1 MPANPRTPLDSV
13 ARRTGFAWL
22 GIVATG
28 LFAEFFV
35 RSTLVVPGDA
45 VATAA
50 NVAANPG
57 LFGAGIAADLVMVA
71 LDVTVALGL
80 YRLLRPV
87 DRGLARAATGFRLL
101 QAAILAVNLSSLV
114 RALGFAREAAAGAP
128 TAGDALRAIE
138 THALVYDVAL
148 VPFGLACVV
157 VGHLLRRHRLV
168 PIPYAWGLLVT
179 GAVYLV
185 GSFAAVFA
193 PSLSATIDPFYGIA
207 IIAEPAFALW
217 LIVRGLRAA
226 TPDADYDAPTTTP
239 SSVTTKSSRRSWA
252 SSGTSGSS
260 WQANATSTAGTAA

>member
-13 ARRTGFAWL
+13 ARRTGLAWL

-50 NVAANPG
+50 NVAARPR

-71 LDVTVALGL
+71 LDVTVAFGL

-87 DRGLARAATGFRLL
+87 DRGLALAATGFRLL

-114 RALGFAREAAAGAP
+114 RALGFAREAAAGAS
-128 TAGDALRAIE
+128 TATDALRAIE

-168 PIPYAWGLLVT
+168 PIPYAWGLLAT

-185 GSFAAVFA
+185 GSSAAVFA
-193 PSLSATIDPFYGIA
+193 PALQATIDPLYGIA
-207 IIAEPAFALW
+207 IVAEPAFALW
-217 LIVRGLRAA
+217 LIVRGLR
-226 TPDADYDAPTTTP
+226 PVSSADYEVPTTTP
-239 SSVTTKSSRRSWA
+239 SSVTTTSSRRSWA